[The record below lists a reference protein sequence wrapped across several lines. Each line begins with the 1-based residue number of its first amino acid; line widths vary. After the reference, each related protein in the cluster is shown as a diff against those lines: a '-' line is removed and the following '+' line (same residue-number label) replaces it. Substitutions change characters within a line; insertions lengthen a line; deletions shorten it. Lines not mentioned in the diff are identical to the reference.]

1 MILASLKEAFG
12 LIGSRPV
19 LWFPGV
25 VAGLLVF
32 IDIMTG
38 YYGGTF
44 LTGRLWII
52 EVLVIP
58 FLAGGLF
65 LSVKTGDI
73 SFGNFFSGGRK
84 FYFRILLPGLVIT
97 FAAILTV
104 LLLML
109 PMALIGLSAVTGIV
123 AGAAFGVLVPF
134 IFFTYFFDA
143 VAVFEETKVFET
155 IRRSIEMTI
164 RNMGTVFKFYIVNI
178 LIVLVVSFF
187 MLIAWSATLVD
198 RLTALTTMN
207 TTEISTIT
215 PDTFFGLLGAD
226 GVLISAVI
234 LALGTGILVT
244 ILATYKACFFKA
256 LAGLTPAAAS
266 EPMLQGEYDS
276 KGRWYK
282 Y

>member
-19 LWFPGV
+19 LWVPGT

-32 IDIMTG
+32 IDLMTG

-52 EVLVIP
+52 EVLVFP

-65 LSVKTGDI
+65 FSVKSGNF

-123 AGAAFGVLVPF
+123 AGAALGVLVPF

-143 VAVFEETKVFET
+143 VAVFEETRVFES
-155 IRRSIEMTI
+155 IRRSIEIAI
-164 RNMGTVFKFYIVNI
+164 RDIGTVFRFYIVNI

-187 MLIAWSATLVD
+187 MLIAWSATLID
-198 RLTALTTMN
+198 RLTPLTTMN

-234 LALGTGILVT
+234 LAIGTGILVT
-244 ILATYKACFFKA
+244 ILVTYKACFFKA
-256 LAGLTPAAAS
+256 LSGSAPGAAS
-266 EPMLQGEYDS
+266 EPVLQGEYDS

>member
-12 LIGSRPV
+12 LIGSCPV
-19 LWFPGV
+19 LWVPGI

-58 FLAGGLF
+58 FLAGGLY

-73 SFGNFFSGGRK
+73 SFKTFFSGGRK

-97 FAAILTV
+97 FAAVLTV
-104 LLLML
+104 LLLLM
-109 PMALIGLSAVTGIV
+109 PMALIGLSAVTGII
-123 AGAAFGVLVPF
+123 AGIAFGVLVPF

-143 VAVFEETKVFET
+143 VAVFEETKVFES
-155 IRRSIEMTI
+155 IRRSIELTI
-164 RNMGTVFKFYIVNI
+164 RNIGTVFKFYILNI
-178 LIVLVVSFF
+178 LIILVISFF
-187 MLIAWSATLVD
+187 MLMAWSATLID
-198 RLTALTTMN
+198 RLTPLTTMN

-215 PDTFFGLLGAD
+215 PETFFGLLGAD
-226 GVLISAVI
+226 GIFISAVI
-234 LALGTGILVT
+234 LAIGTGVLVT
-244 ILATYKACFFKA
+244 VLAAYKACFFKA
-256 LAGLTPAAAS
+256 LSGVTPAVT
-266 EPMLQGEYDS
+266 ETVLQGEYDS

>member
-19 LWFPGV
+19 LWFPGIA
-25 VAGLLVF
+25 AGLLIF
-32 IDIMTG
+32 IDLMTG

-65 LSVKTGDI
+65 LSVKTGDF
-73 SFGNFFSGGRK
+73 SFGNSFSGGRR

-97 FAAILTV
+97 FAAVLTV

-123 AGAAFGVLVPF
+123 AAAALGVLVPF

-143 VAVFEETKVFET
+143 VAVFEETKVFES
-155 IRRSIEMTI
+155 IRRSIELTI
-164 RNMGTVFKFYIVNI
+164 RNIGMVFRFYIVNI
-178 LIVLVVSFF
+178 LIILAVSFF
-187 MLIAWSATLVD
+187 MLMAWSATLAD
-198 RLTALTTMN
+198 RLTPLTTMN

-215 PDTFFGLLGAD
+215 PETFFGLLRAD

-256 LAGLTPAAAS
+256 LAGLTPAAT
-266 EPMLQGEYDS
+266 ETVIQGEYDS